1 MKTETKAGIFHSIS
15 GLNFISL
22 KPAFKININ
31 LRARSRRQRVRG
43 RSQEPAVRAMSQ
55 CQPSGIRSQV
65 HEIRGKE
72 QVRGVGAINARPG
85 VRGGNF
91 NQGHYLN
98 CVITARWRYLKAPNS
113 IKLNKQGEKKDCC
126 IQLGLKV

>member
-1 MKTETKAGIFHSIS
+1 
-15 GLNFISL
+15 
-22 KPAFKININ
+22 
-31 LRARSRRQRVRG
+31 
-43 RSQEPAVRAMSQ
+43 MSQ
-55 CQPSGIRSQV
+55 CQGSIRSQV
-65 HEIRGKE
+65 QEIREKE
-72 QVRGVGAINARPG
+72 QVRGVGAMHERPG